1 MIVQIYGTRLLEDAV
16 ALAEMG
22 LDYLGLEMESGE
34 AEEARVAEIM
44 EAVHGRVTVVLLP
57 LFKERGAL
65 AEAARRLRPDVL
77 HVSSNVEDLDVDQI
91 GAFREAVHPVRV
103 MKSIPVAP
111 AAYSHTVD
119 SVGNAVAF
127 DPFVDYLLLDTKLG
141 DDRGDPMP
149 GWIGVTGKT
158 HDWGV
163 SRAIVERCSTPVIL
177 AGGLNPEN
185 VVEAIER
192 VWPWGVDACT
202 GLDLYRGKKDLEKC
216 RLFIERAKAAA
227 TSQALVEG

>member
-22 LDYLGLEMESGE
+22 LDYLGLEIEAGE
-34 AEEARVAEIM
+34 AEEARVAGIM
-44 EAVHGRVTVVLLP
+44 EAVRGQVTVVLLP
-57 LFKERGAL
+57 LFKEPAAL
-65 AEAARRLRPDVL
+65 LEAARRIRPDVL
-77 HVSSNVEDLDVDQI
+77 HVSSNVEDLHVDQI
-91 GAFREAVHPVRV
+91 GPFREAIHPVRV

-111 AAYSHTVD
+111 PAYSHTVN
-119 SVGNAVAF
+119 SLGEALAF
-127 DPFVDYLLLDTKLG
+127 DPHADYLLLDTKLG

-158 HDWGV
+158 HDWSV
-163 SRAIVERCSTPVIL
+163 SRAIVDQCSTPVIL

-185 VVEAIER
+185 VEEAIER
-192 VWPWGVDACT
+192 VRPWGVDACT
-202 GLDLYRGKKDLEKC
+202 GLDLYRGKKDLDKC

-227 TSQALVEG
+227 ASQASVEG